1 MCAESEGGETCGQR
15 YYKGKFF
22 LKIFLCFG
30 LAILA
35 EVYAV

>member
-1 MCAESEGGETCGQR
+1 MCAESEGVKRADSAIIKEN
-15 YYKGKFF
+15 FF